1 MLRALRGCNE
11 NIALPA
17 KAAANLDGA
26 QIQAYLRHAYSERR
40 PYHPWLSIW
49 RYFADWHGT
58 FLDVGANVGHTIAS
72 LAIYNTRTRIWAVEP
87 NALCPECLAFAAD
100 LVPNGVTVFLG
111 ALGDTDGELPLY
123 LPVVRDRKGF
133 TPGSNASLRRTEFAK
148 RHVIERL
155 VTDTLGPDSLSVLAL
170 PSVIRT
176 PPSVEEDEPD
186 DLRIVK
192 IDVEGLERKVLE
204 GLTPLIRKHRSV
216 MTVERNNWP
225 EIGEWLRRE
234 NYAAFNDDETGALSR
249 VPDGPAG
256 GTSVDPL
263 VLPPDRLDEVLAKA
277 AGLRLAPGR

>member
-49 RYFADWHGT
+49 RYFADRQGT

-72 LAIYNTRTRIWAVEP
+72 LAIYNTRTRIWAFEP
-87 NALCPECLAFAAD
+87 HALCPECLAFAAD

-133 TPGSNASLRRTEFAK
+133 APSSQRLAPPDGVRKAARHRAPGH
-148 RHVIERL
+148 RHA
-155 VTDTLGPDSLSVLAL
+155 GPRFVEL
-170 PSVIRT
+170 PRPAVRH
-176 PPSVEEDEPD
+176 PD
-186 DLRIVK
+186 
-192 IDVEGLERKVLE
+192 
-204 GLTPLIRKHRSV
+204 P
-216 MTVERNNWP
+216 
-225 EIGEWLRRE
+225 
-234 NYAAFNDDETGALSR
+234 ALSR
-249 VPDGPAG
+249 G
-256 GTSVDPL
+256 G
-263 VLPPDRLDEVLAKA
+263 
-277 AGLRLAPGR
+277 